1 MEKFAAFSGRR
12 LFIAM
17 CCLTLALSACK
28 SNEGKPEAALPKI
41 VEGRVQGFFKEVAL
55 LEQPYAKDDS
65 KSVSQFIGSA
75 TIVQYAQ
82 VEIG

>member
-1 MEKFAAFSGRR
+1 MVAEP
-12 LFIAM
+12 M
-17 CCLTLALSACK
+17 NWLTDLLS
-28 SNEGKPEAALPKI
+28 SKI

-65 KSVSQFIGSA
+65 QSVQKFIGGAS
-75 TIVQYAQ
+75 IVKYAQ